1 MALPVK
7 IYFVKGFELLAPVL
21 EALHSTHEGGFLVMP
36 IASFTTAVTQN
47 LEVCVGKAA
56 TGTDVGK

>member
-7 IYFVKGFELLAPVL
+7 IYFVKDFELLAPIL
-21 EALHSTHEGGFLVMP
+21 EASHSIHKWGFLVMP

-56 TGTDVGK
+56 IGTDVGK